1 MTNKNTAPSYYV
13 STSTDN
19 RVRLSF
25 WPDGIEMHVS
35 VTLTESETRRLA
47 AALLAKADEL
57 PRVASAADLGLVA

>member
-1 MTNKNTAPSYYV
+1 MTKNKIMPSFFV
-13 STSTDN
+13 NSCTDN
-19 RVRLSF
+19 RVRLAF
-25 WPDGIEMHVS
+25 WPTEVEMHIS

>member
-1 MTNKNTAPSYYV
+1 MTTKNTAPRYYV
-13 STSTDN
+13 STNTDN
-19 RVRLSF
+19 HVRLAF
-25 WPDGIEMHVS
+25 WPAEVEMHIA

>member
-1 MTNKNTAPSYYV
+1 MTTKNTAPSYYV

-25 WPDGIEMHVS
+25 WPEGIEMHVS

-57 PRVASAADLGLVA
+57 PRVANAADLGLVA

>member
-1 MTNKNTAPSYYV
+1 MTSKNTAPSYYV

-25 WPDGIEMHVS
+25 WPADIEMHIS
-35 VTLTESETRRLA
+35 MTLTESDARRLA

-57 PRVASAADLGLVA
+57 PRVASAADLGLVS